1 MTSLFTTA
9 GNTPFDI
16 IFGGLKSLMA
26 VTSLFTDKAGVI
38 PFHTAPSQPPGRDIK
53 KHTEHPARPRQPE
66 AVVWKNT
73 PGNEEHKLF

>member
-16 IFGGLKSLMA
+16 IFGGPKSLMA

-53 KHTEHPARPRQPE
+53 AHRAPIQIPATRGCGVEEHPWERRA
-66 AVVWKNT
+66 
-73 PGNEEHKLF
+73 